1 MRMPTSLR
9 RTLHATIAIVAAVGL
24 FALAVPAASA
34 ADGTIDAPLTFDP
47 QFIDVTNGFVP
58 TTVTVSGT
66 QCVPKDGFPA
76 SVTMTIDN
84 FDGQVRTATPDADGN
99 WSITLLVT
107 SEDVGPFHAA
117 CDDYLGSLSYPEAFL
132 PLAAVLPISDPGVQ
146 PPLANTGSRNG
157 QLTDLA
163 VLLIALGA
171 GATWLGRRPKR
182 SS

>member
-1 MRMPTSLR
+1 MSLR
-9 RTLHATIAIVAAVGL
+9 QTLHATIAIVAAVGL
-24 FALAVPAASA
+24 LALAVPAASA

-47 QFIDVTNGFVP
+47 QYIDVTDGFVP

-66 QCVPKDGFPA
+66 QCVPKDEFPA

-84 FDGQVRTATPDADGN
+84 FDDQVRTATPDADGN

-132 PLAAVLPISDPGVQ
+132 PLAEVLPISSNAPN

-157 QLTDLA
+157 WLSGLA
-163 VLLIALGA
+163 ALLIGVGA
-171 GATWLGRRPKR
+171 VMTWAGRRPRR
-182 SS
+182 ST